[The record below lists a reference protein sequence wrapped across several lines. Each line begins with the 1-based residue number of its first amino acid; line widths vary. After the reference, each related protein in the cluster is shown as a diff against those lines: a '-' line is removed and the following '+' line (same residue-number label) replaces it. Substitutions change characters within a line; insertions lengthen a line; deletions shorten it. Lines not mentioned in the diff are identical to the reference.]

1 MHRDEAARSQADEM
15 HPVGMIDELDDRV
28 LPARDR
34 KYRGHTAIRNTC
46 TAAARASDA
55 PQAPWGDSAAGRRG
69 GAFAPLGHPARYESA
84 ERCSPAKLA
93 DSHRLARF
101 HSQTCNRHWAC

>member
-1 MHRDEAARSQADEM
+1 MHRDEAARSQAAEM

-55 PQAPWGDSAAGRRG
+55 PQAPWRDSAAGQRG
-69 GAFAPLGHPARYESA
+69 GVSAPLGHPARYEAA
-84 ERCSPAKLA
+84 ERYFPSKRA
-93 DSHRLARF
+93 DSHQPSRF
-101 HSQTCNRHWAC
+101 HSQTGNRR